1 MSTQINIQKILSF
14 ANYADLS
21 SSPGIE
27 GYVYID
33 KAEAEAY
40 LWDSD
45 AALFVRIGAD
55 TPIPPDPAIST
66 FVDAATTGILS
77 FLPTYYNGPSNDG
90 VGATLTATQPGMLRD
105 TSGTG
110 KIDASYTP
118 VVGGIILVK
127 NQVLQYQNGIYR
139 ITAVGA
145 PGIGGTFYQLTRFSD
160 FDQASELFPLQVNVL
175 QGTVN
180 ANQYF
185 NQATPSPLVIGTS
198 NLVFNPANYATA
210 AGPIAFVDVATTAAL
225 PTCVYANGTT
235 NPSYPGLNATLTAD
249 AFGTVLTIDGLT
261 ASTSATPLGTF
272 TRVLVKN
279 QANKAHN
286 GDYIVVNGGV
296 AGSSTVK
303 WQLRRINYGASGFY
317 RFTRY
322 FLVSNTQASLAGRI
336 YITKQQNPALSN
348 LGIGTQNIDLVEY
361 GGASAGPV
369 GIANSSGV
377 YTYYSTLFDA
387 MSSATFGQTIEF
399 FANTVEN
406 QTIIIKPEITI
417 QGNGYGI
424 TRTAGSNTNMLEI
437 QSTGGPDYSYRIYNL
452 NVSRNTGTFNAS
464 HSLFISS
471 AVTGKRKI
479 YCDGSLFFNSVG
491 GSNAINCQSS
501 DGSVSIYNAK
511 ASSSVTANY
520 GIFCETVNL
529 YNCHSEGAAIG
540 IQNNG
545 VSVNCVGISTGNY
558 GLQIR
563 EGVNCT
569 GISSSTY
576 GIRSYG
582 TGILNGCTAISTAN
596 SAWYVVNASIINN
609 CTARSSAGY
618 GFDYG
623 GSLASINNSL
633 SYSSS
638 TSGAFFYGEINNST
652 FISDTDV
659 GLYYL
664 GSVANSKINNCTIVS
679 KLNSGS
685 GHALRIHTGTTNNP
699 LIKGCSL
706 IAGNASAN
714 CIFASGSV
722 SIKSALNTFVKATL
736 PVNASVSTITS
747 PLIDT
752 NGNITI

>member
-1 MSTQINIQKILSF
+1 MSTQITTQKILAF
-14 ANYADLS
+14 DEYADFGSL
-21 SSPGIE
+21 PGIE
-27 GYVYID
+27 GYIYID

-40 LWDSD
+40 LWDST
-45 AALFVRIGAD
+45 ATPPTYVRIGED
-55 TPIPPDPAIST
+55 TPIPPDPAPLT

-77 FLPTYYNGPSNDG
+77 FSPNYSNGTLG
-90 VGATLTATQPGMLRD
+90 VGATLTATQVGVLRD
-105 TSGTG
+105 TSGVG
-110 KIDASYTP
+110 KIDASYVP
-118 VVGGIILVK
+118 VVGGLILVK
-127 NQVLQYQNGIYR
+127 NQALQYQNGIYV
-139 ITAVGA
+139 ITTVGS
-145 PGIGGTFYQLTRFSD
+145 PNPGGTFYQLTRVAD
-160 FDQASELFPLQVNVL
+160 FDQASELFPLQINVL

-198 NLVFNPANYATA
+198 NLVFSPANYATA
-210 AGPIAFVDVATTAAL
+210 AGPIAFVDVATTATL

-235 NPSYPGLNATLTAD
+235 NSSYPGLNATLTAD
-249 AFGTVLTIDGLT
+249 AFGTVLTVDGLT

-317 RFTRY
+317 RFSRY
-322 FLVSNTQASLAGRI
+322 FLVSNTQASLAGKI
-336 YITKQQNPALSN
+336 YITKQQNPALTN
-348 LGIGTQNIDLVEY
+348 LGIGTQDIELIEY

-406 QTIIIKPEITI
+406 QTIIIKPQITI

-437 QSTGGPDYSYRIYNL
+437 QSTGGLEYSYYIYDL
-452 NVSRNTGTFNAS
+452 KVSRGTGTFNAS

-471 AVTGKRKI
+471 GATGKRKI
-479 YCDGSLFFNSVG
+479 YCDGSLFMNSVT
-491 GSNAINCQSS
+491 SNSIHCQSS

-511 ASSSVTANY
+511 TSNSASASY

-529 YNCHSEGAAIG
+529 YNCYSEGAATG

-545 VSVNCVGISTGNY
+545 VNVNCVGISTNSI
-558 GLQIR
+558 GLNIR
-563 EGVNCT
+563 EGINCV
-569 GISSSTY
+569 GISSGTY
-576 GIRSYG
+576 GIRSFG
-582 TGILNGCTAISTAN
+582 TGILNGCTAISSAN
-596 SAWYVVNASIINN
+596 SAWLIVVNSIITNS
-609 CTARSSAGY
+609 TARSTSGY
-618 GFDYG
+618 GFEGQG
-623 GSLASINNSL
+623 GLASISNSFG
-633 SYSSS
+633 YSSS
-638 TSGAFFYGEINNST
+638 TDGSFLYGQINNST
-652 FISDTDV
+652 FLSDTSN
-659 GLYYL
+659 GLYFL
-664 GSVANSKINNCTIVS
+664 GNIANSLINNCIIES
-679 KLNSGS
+679 KLNNSSGN
-685 GHALRIHTGTTNNP
+685 ALRIHTGTTNNP
-699 LIKGCSL
+699 LIKGSTL
-706 IAGNASAN
+706 IAGNTAAN
-714 CIFASGSV
+714 CIYASGSV
-722 SIKSALNTFVKATL
+722 GIKSALNTFVKATL
-736 PVNASVSTITS
+736 PVNASVSTSTS